1 MSHCHIVR
9 KINVALLHAAIAF
22 LLNMVFNVAM
32 SKENDRELIAKL
44 GGPTKVAVMLSLPKY
59 GGVQRVQN
67 WMQRGIPSAVK
78 VQYPAIFMPE
88 LAPTP
93 ASRAQAATETVA
105 GGV

>member
-1 MSHCHIVR
+1 M
-9 KINVALLHAAIAF
+9 ALLHAAIAF

-78 VQYPAIFMPE
+78 VKYPAIFMPE
-88 LAPTP
+88 LAPAP

-105 GGV
+105 GVAHV